1 LKQRWV
7 EPDLRDEVVGFLD
20 HWQRRSELPETW
32 FLTRL
37 KLHRS
42 RLRDWRSR
50 SGHPNRHNGQVPR
63 SHWLTD
69 AECQAIIDFY
79 VQHREDGYRRCSYMM
94 IDRDIACAS
103 PATVYRVLK
112 RASVMRSRGAIR
124 TKKGT
129 GFVQPLRPHE
139 QWHTDISY
147 VKIMS
152 RFYFLICVLDG
163 YSRTILHW
171 DLREGMDEVDV
182 AIVQQAA
189 HERYPEAKPRYIT
202 DNGKQFTGREFQK
215 FIALHGMTHVTT
227 SPYYPQSNGKLERF
241 HGTIKSECIR
251 RNALTDLGHAKSV
264 IEPYIEYYNYER
276 LHSAIGYVTPA
287 DRLAGRDKIIQDE
300 RDRKLMQAKRVRK
313 DLNETKK
320 TNIEHAA

>member
-1 LKQRWV
+1 M
-7 EPDLRDEVVGFLD
+7 RDEVIGFLD
-20 HWQRRSELPETW
+20 HWQRRSGFTEAW

-42 RLRDWRSR
+42 RLIDWRIR
-50 SGHPNRHNGQVPR
+50 CGHPNRHNGQIPR

-94 IDRDIACAS
+94 IDRDIAYAS

-112 RASVMRSRGAIR
+112 RAGVMRRRGEVR

-129 GFVQPLRPHE
+129 GFVQPLTPHE

-147 VKIMS
+147 VKVAS

-163 YSRTILHW
+163 YSRMILHW

-182 AIVQQAA
+182 AIVQQVA
-189 HERYPEAKPRYIT
+189 HERYPEATPRYIT

-251 RNALTDLGHAKSV
+251 RNTLTDLEHAKTV
-264 IEPYIEYYNYER
+264 IAPYIEYYNHER

-287 DRLAGRDKIIQDE
+287 DRLEGRDRAIQDE
-300 RDRKLMQAKRVRK
+300 RDRKLMHAKLVRTEE
-313 DLNETKK
+313 NETKK
-320 TNIEHAA
+320 YDRQSAA